1 TGVQTCALPISFP
14 FPDLSRAHSLRTMST
29 EEQSEPTKTE
39 MDDVSVR
46 PDDDHDAGCLQEESG
61 PPATA
66 APPTAGR
73 ADGFAY
79 SQPQH
84 GRQGRIHDIDLAD
97 QQLDRR
103 QH

>member
-1 TGVQTCALPISFP
+1 MISGMIFWNEVMESYLPLCSLFPDKVQYAFP

-61 PPATA
+61 APATA
-66 APPTAGR
+66 ATPTAGR

-84 GRQGRIHDIDLAD
+84 GR
-97 QQLDRR
+97 
-103 QH
+103 